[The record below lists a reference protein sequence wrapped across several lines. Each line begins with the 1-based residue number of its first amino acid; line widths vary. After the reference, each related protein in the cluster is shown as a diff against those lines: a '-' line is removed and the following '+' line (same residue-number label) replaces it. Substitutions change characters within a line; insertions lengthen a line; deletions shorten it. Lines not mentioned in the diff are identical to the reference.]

1 MELTLNLVW
10 VCVAIAGILAQ
21 AAVLS
26 RAPASLEGHNT
37 RQKIIA
43 MCCALVI
50 LFFVISMTDDL
61 HDQAILFEEKKP
73 SRVQS
78 EVANHA
84 PSLTAQAVPFVFLLL
99 VSFASLTTVLSG
111 ITRPVDVQQVLISV
125 SIPREQID
133 GRAPPLSLP
142 QAIPSNQ
149 R

>member
-1 MELTLNLVW
+1 MELALNLVW

-21 AAVLS
+21 VAVLS
-26 RAPASLEGHNT
+26 RAPASLEGHSA
-37 RQKIIA
+37 RQKIVA

-84 PSLTAQAVPFVFLLL
+84 PSLIAQAVPFVFLVL
-99 VSFASLTTVLSG
+99 VSLASLTAALPA
-111 ITRPVDVQQVLISV
+111 ITGLLDVQQVLIAV
-125 SIPREQID
+125 SILREQID
-133 GRAPPLSLP
+133 GRAPPLSRP
-142 QAIPSNQ
+142 
-149 R
+149 